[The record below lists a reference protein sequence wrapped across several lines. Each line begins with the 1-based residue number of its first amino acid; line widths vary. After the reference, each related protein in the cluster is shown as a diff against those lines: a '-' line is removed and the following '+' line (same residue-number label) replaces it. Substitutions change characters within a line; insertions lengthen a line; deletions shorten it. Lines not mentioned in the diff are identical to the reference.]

1 MDPVC
6 FDVEVLVWNVV
17 VEANL
22 RLMCMTIRL
31 FVVTSWS
38 MFWFLCDRCSAM
50 RASTDQ
56 TWALLSKLTLE
67 ERRITHKC
75 CAYRELHERLL

>member
-38 MFWFLCDRCSAM
+38 MF
-50 RASTDQ
+50 
-56 TWALLSKLTLE
+56 
-67 ERRITHKC
+67 
-75 CAYRELHERLL
+75 